1 MTYFTPHTRDT
12 GTLLLRTRAP
22 QAMGFDFEEG
32 DPEDPFKEMREEE
45 SEEGVGGEEGEGAL
59 PEPDSEGRKMAE
71 SAEVRGALQQS
82 VSVASLLL
90 ARFLLGFFFSRG
102 GAACYCRSL
111 RVVGGDKNY

>member
-1 MTYFTPHTRDT
+1 MTEFTPHTRDT

-45 SEEGVGGEEGEGAL
+45 NKEGEGDEGEGAL

-71 SAEVRGALQQS
+71 SAEVRGALQRYPLRACVLRGLYCFFCARRRRRRRS
-82 VSVASLLL
+82 MLLQVTV
-90 ARFLLGFFFSRG
+90 RG
-102 GAACYCRSL
+102 WW
-111 RVVGGDKNY
+111 